1 MVGSNAAALKQ
12 HAYSVFTASRRD
24 HTGTNRVPDSV
35 LRPMSP
41 TTPSPPSV
49 LMKAGAG
56 AARPVQFAEPKK
68 PAAAAKQ
75 LLDQG
80 LAKHESR
87 PSADPLHPQPHPASA
102 WGGVPTHDEIR
113 ARAYE
118 RYLARKDQPS
128 DPVGDWLAAEAE
140 LKRERGLD

>member
-24 HTGTNRVPDSV
+24 HNGTNRVPESV

-41 TTPSPPSV
+41 MTSNSPGV
-49 LMKAGAG
+49 LMKASAG

-68 PAAAAKQ
+68 PAPPAKQ
-75 LLDQG
+75 LLEQG
-80 LAKHESR
+80 LAKHSVTA
-87 PSADPLHPQPHPASA
+87 SVDPLHPQPHPASA
-102 WGGVPTHDEIR
+102 WGRVPTQDEIR
-113 ARAYE
+113 TRAYE
-118 RYLARKDQPS
+118 RYLARQGQPS